1 MREIILSNRRS
12 HGPGIGQR
20 SVIDQRELTTIHTT
34 VSYYH
39 GKKDVLPFYGLMQ
52 FQATGDLSTGMQ

>member
-12 HGPGIGQR
+12 HGPGIALYKR
-20 SVIDQRELTTIHTT
+20 LARINDDT
-34 VSYYH
+34 YYSKLLS
-39 GKKDVLPFYGLMQ
+39 GKKDVLLFYGLMQ